1 MKVKQ
6 FDVIKLKDTNKAT
19 ILKVCKNTYYAQIT
33 NEYGDTIENK
43 YITKND
49 MNCFLYK
56 KER

>member
-6 FDVIKLKDTNKAT
+6 FDVIKLKDNNKAT
-19 ILKVCKNTYYAQIT
+19 ILKVCKNKYYAQIT
-33 NEYGDTIENK
+33 NEYGETKENK